1 MLGSDLYSLGK
12 TSAVIIILSFVDHS
26 PVGMQLDYITSVPA
40 PVSLWFRLYI
50 FSCRRSSLVGSSF
63 FIDGCSFSSM
73 VVNFVCP

>member
-12 TSAVIIILSFVDHS
+12 MSAVIIILSFVDHP

-40 PVSLWFRLYI
+40 PVSLWFLLYI
-50 FSCRRSSLVGSSF
+50 FWCRRSSLVGSSL
-63 FIDGCSFSSM
+63 FIDGCYFSLK

>member
-12 TSAVIIILSFVDHS
+12 TSAVIILSFVDHP

-40 PVSLWFRLYI
+40 PVSLWFLLCI